1 MSADAQWLDD
11 VLSGKIDPQSTDE
24 EPAASDDDGAG
35 DEDKDAQAGNAAGQS
50 QPQDEQAQQGKD
62 VLAGAEADAERPAP
76 IASKSGTYTIPYEEL
91 TRARAQ
97 RDEARQALAALQAQV
112 DAQRAAPASATQ
124 APDGAQAAQNGQDL
138 SGLFQDFTEE
148 GIARGVQQAIE
159 RAQAPL
165 LERIEQLQSQQ
176 QAQAGTAQQQAQQAH
191 MQQILAAHADA
202 LEVPES
208 REFRQWVD
216 AQPVFARAGIERVLD
231 AGTAQEVI
239 ELLSVFKQAA
249 APGQQVAG
257 AESAKQEQPRTV
269 VAPAP
274 QPPVSLSDVG
284 GASAA
289 ASDEARLAQMA
300 ANPAQSVDFLM
311 QLDSAKLDQLLN
323 RI

>member
-1 MSADAQWLDD
+1 
-11 VLSGKIDPQSTDE
+11 
-24 EPAASDDDGAG
+24 
-35 DEDKDAQAGNAAGQS
+35 
-50 QPQDEQAQQGKD
+50 
-62 VLAGAEADAERPAP
+62 
-76 IASKSGTYTIPYEEL
+76 
-91 TRARAQ
+91 
-97 RDEARQALAALQAQV
+97 
-112 DAQRAAPASATQ
+112 
-124 APDGAQAAQNGQDL
+124 
-138 SGLFQDFTEE
+138 
-148 GIARGVQQAIE
+148 
-159 RAQAPL
+159 
-165 LERIEQLQSQQ
+165 
-176 QAQAGTAQQQAQQAH
+176 

-311 QLDSAKLDQLLN
+311 QLSPDKLDQLLN
-323 RI
+323 KI